1 MARSPFTM
9 TVIDN
14 AGNARAGANVTIR
27 RRSDS
32 ALATV
37 YAAETGTGPLA
48 NPLATDT
55 LGRIAAWLDR
65 GGYRADVSGTGITA
79 YSVPFDSNPPDTDPA
94 AAPPIG
100 AVSSYVGAAD
110 PSTSWLVA
118 DGRALGRAAYSVL
131 YGLIGTTFGAGAG
144 TSTFNLPNPASR
156 VPLYAGTGSGLTA
169 RARGQAGG
177 EEAHILSE
185 SEGPIGWVGDDRG
198 NQATSLPLSLG
209 DGYFTLEINTGGGG
223 HNNMPP
229 FIVLGPAIIRVL

>member
-1 MARSPFTM
+1 MPGPARTSRSGVAQTRRSRPFTPRRP
-9 TVIDN
+9 
-14 AGNARAGANVTIR
+14 APARWLTRSLPIPWGVSRRGLTAAAIAPTCPAPASPRTASPSTPIR
-27 RRSDS
+27 RTR
-32 ALATV
+32 T
-37 YAAETGTGPLA
+37 
-48 NPLATDT
+48 
-55 LGRIAAWLDR
+55 RR
-65 GGYRADVSGTGITA
+65 R
-79 YSVPFDSNPPDTDPA
+79 
-94 AAPPIG
+94 
-100 AVSSYVGAAD
+100 
-110 PSTSWLVA
+110 
-118 DGRALGRAAYSVL
+118 R
-131 YGLIGTTFGAGAG
+131 LIGTTFGAGDG